1 MLEKLRAFVERM
13 VGVLGEENVVTLMTL
28 DQLGAAL
35 DDIGELKEAR
45 KDSNVQCPNLWDNDS
60 STF

>member
-1 MLEKLRAFVERM
+1 M
-13 VGVLGEENVVTLMTL
+13 GVLGEENVVTLMTL